1 MKNIAATTNRGVI
14 ALLRSKD
21 TNLALVLTQDLD
33 SNEFVRGTLETAA
46 SINDGV
52 MMLFKGAAEESTAI
66 IAINLSN
73 LTILKWTVK
82 S

>member
-33 SNEFVRGTLETAA
+33 SNEFVRGTLETADQ
-46 SINDGV
+46 INDGV